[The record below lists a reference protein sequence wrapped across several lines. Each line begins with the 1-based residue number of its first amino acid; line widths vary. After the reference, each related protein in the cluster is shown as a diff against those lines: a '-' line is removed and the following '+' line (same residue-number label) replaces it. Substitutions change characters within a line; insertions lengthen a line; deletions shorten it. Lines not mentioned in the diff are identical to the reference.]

1 MLSSALSLALT
12 FLSAA
17 PATAVASTPEQQV
30 RSVSMPPDGEP
41 VDVLVGVFVEQTPYN
56 TTTAVVLPASVKHV
70 EADADALV
78 TPEMNRREGDG
89 WGNRLRVAA
98 LRPVVTGPGLKV
110 RVTLADEA
118 RVTLRLVT
126 RPNIKDV
133 LLNIRER
140 PAIDPEDSARLAR
153 ERLFRPLSLG
163 ELVSDKTRLIAER
176 GSEAVINRTLGD
188 GHAFKQT
195 SRLSISFVEV
205 VHDAGISYATLRIAN
220 RSEPDWPVDLERI
233 NLVDSAGGKVRII
246 SRASERSV
254 IRRGKKSRVV
264 LAYETPASESALLAT
279 VNEPGTDL
287 PSLLVT
293 VIP

>member
-17 PATAVASTPEQQV
+17 PATAVANAPEQQV

-56 TTTAVVLPASVKHV
+56 TTTAVVLPAPVKHV
-70 EADADALV
+70 EADADAWVMSELGQ
-78 TPEMNRREGDG
+78 REVAE

-98 LRPVVTGPGLKV
+98 LRPVGTGPGLEV
-110 RVTLADEA
+110 HITLADEA

-126 RPNIKDV
+126 RPNIRDIV
-133 LLNIRER
+133 LNIRGR

-153 ERLFRPLSLG
+153 ERLLRPLSLG

-176 GSEAVINRTLGD
+176 GSEAVINRTPGT
-188 GHAFKQT
+188 GSSFKQT
-195 SRLSISFVEV
+195 SLLSISFVEV

-220 RSEPDWPVDLERI
+220 RSDSDWLVDLERI
-233 NLVDSAGGKVRII
+233 NLVDSTGGKVQVI
-246 SRASERSV
+246 SRASELAV
-254 IRRGKKSRVV
+254 IPHGEKSRIV

-279 VNEPGTDL
+279 VTEPGTDL

>member
-17 PATAVASTPEQQV
+17 PATAVESAPERQV
-30 RSVSMPPDGEP
+30 RSVSMPSDETP
-41 VDVLVGVFVEQTPYN
+41 VDVLVRVFVEQDSYN
-56 TTTAVVLPASVKHV
+56 TTTAVVLPAPVKNV

-78 TPEMNRREGDG
+78 KPDMSQGDGDG
-89 WGNRLRVAA
+89 WGNRLQVAA
-98 LRPVVTGPGLKV
+98 LRPVVTGPGLEV
-110 RVTLADEA
+110 RITLEDEA

-126 RPNIKDV
+126 RPHIKDV
-133 LLNIRER
+133 VLNIRER

-153 ERLFRPLSLG
+153 DRLFRPLSLG
-163 ELVSDKTRLIAER
+163 DLVSDKTRLIAER
-176 GSEAVINRTLGD
+176 GSEAIINRTPGS
-188 GHAFKQT
+188 GSSFKQT
-195 SRLSISFVEV
+195 SLLSISFVEV

-220 RSEPDWPVDLERI
+220 RSDSDWPVDLERI
-233 NLVDSAGGKVRII
+233 NLMDSAGGKVRII
-246 SRASERSV
+246 SRASERAV
-254 IRRGKKSRVV
+254 IPQGKKSRIV

-279 VNEPGTDL
+279 VDKPGTDL

>member
-17 PATAVASTPEQQV
+17 PVTAVASAPEQQV
-30 RSVSMPPDGEP
+30 RSVSRPPDGEP
-41 VDVLVGVFVEQTPYN
+41 VDVLVRVFLEQDSYN
-56 TTTAVVLPASVKHV
+56 TTTAVVLPTSVKNV
-70 EADADALV
+70 EADADALAMPD
-78 TPEMNRREGDG
+78 TMGDG
-89 WGNRLRVAA
+89 RGNRLRVASR
-98 LRPVVTGPGLKV
+98 RPVVTGPGLEV
-110 RVTLADEA
+110 RITLADET

-126 RPNIKDV
+126 RPNIRDV
-133 LLNIRER
+133 VLNIRER

-205 VHDAGISYATLRIAN
+205 VHDAGISYATLRITN
-220 RSEPDWPVDLERI
+220 RSAPDWPVDLERI

-246 SRASERSV
+246 SRASELAV
-254 IRRGKKSRVV
+254 IPHGEKSRIV
-264 LAYETPASESALLAT
+264 LAYETPASASALLAT
-279 VNEPGTDL
+279 VDEPGTDL
-287 PSLLVT
+287 PRLLVT